1 MHYYKEK
8 QVFSWRTKKFKL
20 GALLR
25 EKAGF
30 LMTQLKIKCK
40 YDALLRGKEGFWMT
54 HKKNLIFDA
63 LLRGKACFLMTRPK
77 GAKLLHY

>member
-8 QVFSWRTKKFKL
+8 QVFSWRTKKFKF
-20 GALLR
+20 GTLLR

-40 YDALLRGKEGFWMT
+40 YDALLRGKEGF
-54 HKKNLIFDA
+54 
-63 LLRGKACFLMTRPK
+63 RMTR
-77 GAKLLHY
+77 